1 MTLRTNGD
9 RGDQCSFIGEPPA
22 GGGALLAHPRGTFAI
37 KALTFASAQTRAQA
51 CAPTT
56 ISSHRKHDMD
66 YDPRSEP
73 HNLAHDPTT
82 SLVVPRPIGWIS
94 TISPAGVAN
103 LAPSSYFNLCASQP
117 PFVMFASN
125 TRKHSQNYA
134 QSGGE
139 FVFNLATHE
148 LRNEMNI
155 SGGDY
160 AEGVSEP
167 ELAKLEM
174 APSRLVKPPRVAKS
188 PIALE
193 CVYSQTVSLKSG
205 NGKLLKYE
213 VVIGEVV
220 NVHVDDAV
228 IVDGMID
235 MSRIRAIARLGYRGD
250 YTVVDNIFEMRRV

>member
-1 MTLRTNGD
+1 
-9 RGDQCSFIGEPPA
+9 
-22 GGGALLAHPRGTFAI
+22 
-37 KALTFASAQTRAQA
+37 
-51 CAPTT
+51 
-56 ISSHRKHDMD
+56 MD

-94 TISPAGVAN
+94 TISPTGVVN
-103 LAPSSYFNLCASQP
+103 LAPYSFFNLIASHP

-125 TRKHSQNYA
+125 TRKHSQNYS

-139 FVFNLATHE
+139 FVFNLATYE
-148 LRNEMNI
+148 LRTEMNI

-160 AEGVSEP
+160 PEGVSEP
-167 ELAKLEM
+167 ALAKLAM
-174 APSRLVKPPRVAKS
+174 APSRLVKPPRVARS

-193 CVYSQTVSLKSG
+193 CLYAQTVALKSAT
-205 NGKLLKYE
+205 GKLHKYE

-220 NVHVDDAV
+220 NVHIDDAV

-235 MSRIRAIARLGYRGD
+235 MARIRPIARLGYRGD
-250 YTVVDNIFEMRRV
+250 YTVVDNIFEMKRV

>member
-1 MTLRTNGD
+1 M
-9 RGDQCSFIGEPPA
+9 E
-22 GGGALLAHPRGTFAI
+22 
-37 KALTFASAQTRAQA
+37 
-51 CAPTT
+51 
-56 ISSHRKHDMD
+56 

-94 TISPAGVAN
+94 TISPAGVVN
-103 LAPSSYFNLCASQP
+103 LAPYSFFNLIASHP

-125 TRKHSQNYA
+125 TRKHSQNYS

-139 FVFNLATHE
+139 FVFNLATYE
-148 LRNEMNI
+148 LRTEMNI

-160 AEGVSEP
+160 PEGVSEP
-167 ELAKLEM
+167 ALAKLAM
-174 APSRLVKPPRVAKS
+174 APSRLVKPPRVAAS

-193 CVYSQTVSLKSG
+193 CRYAQTVALKSSS
-205 NGKLLKYE
+205 GKLHKYE

-220 NVHVDDAV
+220 NVHIDDAV

-235 MSRIRAIARLGYRGD
+235 MARIRPIARLGYRGD
-250 YTVVDNIFEMRRV
+250 YIVVDNIFEMKRV